1 MANKEWFEED
11 ADLFLEKYPVQDE
24 RKARV
29 ALIAMLRTARM
40 LGLYEATTK
49 LQRVQA
55 ELIGATHEAAALFMQ
70 YAHAATGRD
79 E

>member
-1 MANKEWFEED
+1 MDNNDWFEED
-11 ADLFLEKYPVQDE
+11 ADLFLEKYKPQDAH
-24 RKARV
+24 KARA
-29 ALIAMLRTARM
+29 ALIAMLRSARM

-55 ELIGATHEAAALFMQ
+55 ELIEATHEAAALFMQ
-70 YAHAATGRD
+70 YARAANGRD